1 MKYKVLIAPIE
12 PSINDEPNFSGILAS
27 YDIEASSEEVAEDL
41 AFTKFCE
48 ETPFRS
54 HNRDD
59 YTVIVE

>member
-1 MKYKVLIAPIE
+1 MIYKVLIVPVE
-12 PSINDEPNFSGILAS
+12 PSIKDEPNFSGVLAS

-41 AFTKFCE
+41 AFVKFCE

-59 YTVIVE
+59 YTVTVE